1 MLSGPLKFKGCF
13 ALKYFSPRHHYILNL
28 PNCSISN
35 DFFCGSSTFSIYGSL
50 VHKIY
55 NFLWPQ
61 EFWEI
66 PKGCLFF
73 VKIPQITHAKWGLQR
88 FLPRDCIQKF
98 EWANEKSGTIPRRYM
113 PASRVRNKCHV
124 VKKDGNGIGVWNWV
138 TAAGFWCKHCPI
150 ESNRILQVHI
160 LKIWKYTK
168 PCDLAMWIEGFA
180 RVTFKPGGAVA
191 GVELAG
197 MG

>member
-13 ALKYFSPRHHYILNL
+13 ALKYFSPRRHYILNL

-73 VKIPQITHAKWGLQR
+73 VKILQITHAKWGLQR

-124 VKKDGNGIGVWNWV
+124 VKKRWEWYWCMKLGHSCGDFGVSTVRLNQ
-138 TAAGFWCKHCPI
+138 TEFCR
-150 ESNRILQVHI
+150 STL
-160 LKIWKYTK
+160 WKYTMLIISK
-168 PCDLAMWIEGFA
+168 YKQKKIIPL
-180 RVTFKPGGAVA
+180 
-191 GVELAG
+191 
-197 MG
+197 